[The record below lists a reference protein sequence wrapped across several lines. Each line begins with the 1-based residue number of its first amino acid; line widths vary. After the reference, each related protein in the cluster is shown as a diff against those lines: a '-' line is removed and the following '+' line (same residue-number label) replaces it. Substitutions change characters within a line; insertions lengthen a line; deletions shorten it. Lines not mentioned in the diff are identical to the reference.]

1 MLAECTVKKFIKL
14 WLYAK
19 VHRKLND
26 FWGILNIILLMCF
39 WFSGELL
46 ELTLSVFKIM

>member
-1 MLAECTVKKFIKL
+1 MA
-14 WLYAK
+14 YAK